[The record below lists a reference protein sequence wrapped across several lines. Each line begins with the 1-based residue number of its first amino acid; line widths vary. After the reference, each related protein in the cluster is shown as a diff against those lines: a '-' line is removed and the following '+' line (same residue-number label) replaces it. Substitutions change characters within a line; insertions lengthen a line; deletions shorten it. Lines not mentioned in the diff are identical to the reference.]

1 MDNKKWNE
9 YTQTEK
15 EAILHH
21 WWNYFGKVVMGS
33 GESQKIDKLIE
44 KYTENIYEIAVNGY
58 LNNMHGQ
65 VLIMALRTGK
75 IEEMFK
81 NTIKKNELSEEYKKI
96 YESVEDEFINTVVTS
111 YNSDN
116 PKMSMS
122 KEEII
127 DQAMALIKRGNMR

>member
-15 EAILHH
+15 ETILHH
-21 WWNYFGKVVMGS
+21 WWNYFGKVVMDS
-33 GESQKIDKLIE
+33 GESKKINELIE

-96 YESVEDEFINTVVTS
+96 YESVEDEFINMVVTS